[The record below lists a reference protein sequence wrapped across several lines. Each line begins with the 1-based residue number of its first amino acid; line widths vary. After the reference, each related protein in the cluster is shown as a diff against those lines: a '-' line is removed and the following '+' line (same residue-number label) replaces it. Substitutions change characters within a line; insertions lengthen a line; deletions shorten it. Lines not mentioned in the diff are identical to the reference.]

1 MTNYDP
7 LETAAAPPLARATTR
22 NTTDFD
28 SFVMRY
34 ARAQGGSVALI
45 FGGAGLAIGGGMWL
59 EPGALMVAFAAAG
72 LALVGMGGSAFAFRA
87 AAHADWRNYFGTTT
101 DRTYAEPAAAA
112 PTVRPFVPSSNGAPT
127 VRAGR
132 FSLPRATWAALFETA
147 EANGGKLTRDGATKA
162 LPRHLYR
169 DWQSTLGE
177 LQRLQLVDADG
188 RPTAAAW
195 ALAEGTPPAPLTTN
209 GPRAHIARTHGAR
222 TGRTGRRGR
231 WQYER

>member
-1 MTNYDP
+1 MNTYDP

-22 NTTDFD
+22 NTTDFE

-34 ARAQGGSVALI
+34 ARAQGASVALI
-45 FGGAGLAIGGGMWL
+45 FGGFGLAIGAGVTL
-59 EPGALMVAFAAAG
+59 DNGALMIAFAAAG
-72 LALVGMGGSAFAFRA
+72 LALVGMGGTAFAFRA
-87 AAHADWRNYFGTTT
+87 AAHADWRKYFGTTT
-101 DRTYAEPAAAA
+101 DRTYAEPPAAA
-112 PTVRPFVPSSNGAPT
+112 PTVRPFVPSSNGSPT

-132 FSLPRATWAALFETA
+132 FSLPRATWTALFETA
-147 EANGGKLTRDGATKA
+147 AANGGKLTRDGATKA

-195 ALAEGTPPAPLTTN
+195 ALAEGTPPRPTDDEWPA
-209 GPRAHIARTHGAR
+209 GAHSTHARRTHGAH
-222 TGRTGRRGR
+222 GAAG
-231 WQYER
+231 QVAV

>member
-101 DRTYAEPAAAA
+101 DRTYAEPPAAA
-112 PTVRPFVPSSNGAPT
+112 PTVRPFVPSSNGTNT
-127 VRAGR
+127 VRVGR
-132 FSLPRATWAALFETA
+132 FSLPTATWAELFETA
-147 EANGGKLTRDGATKA
+147 GAAGGRLTRDAATRV
-162 LPRHLYR
+162 LPRPLYR
-169 DWQSTLGE
+169 DWQATLGE
-177 LQRLQLVDADG
+177 LQRLGYVDDEA

-195 ALAEGTPPAPLTTN
+195 DAVGLRPPHPGGERPAGAYSTHA
-209 GPRAHIARTHGAR
+209 RRTHGAH
-222 TGRTGRRGR
+222 GAAG
-231 WQYER
+231 QVAV

>member
-112 PTVRPFVPSSNGAPT
+112 PTVRPFVPSSNGTNT
-127 VRAGR
+127 VRVGR
-132 FSLPRATWAALFETA
+132 FSLPTATWAELFETA
-147 EANGGKLTRDGATKA
+147 GAAGGKLTRDAATRV
-162 LPRHLYR
+162 LPRPLYR
-169 DWQSTLGE
+169 DWQATLGE
-177 LQRLQLVDADG
+177 LQRLGYVDDEA

-195 ALAEGTPPAPLTTN
+195 DAVALRPPHPGGERPAGAYSTHA
-209 GPRAHIARTHGAR
+209 RRTHGAHEAA
-222 TGRTGRRGR
+222 G
-231 WQYER
+231 QVAV

>member
-112 PTVRPFVPSSNGAPT
+112 PTVRPFVPSSNGTNT
-127 VRAGR
+127 VRVGR
-132 FSLPRATWAALFETA
+132 FSLPTATWAELFETA
-147 EANGGKLTRDGATKA
+147 GAAGGKLTRDAATRV
-162 LPRHLYR
+162 LPRPLYR
-169 DWQSTLGE
+169 DWQATLGE
-177 LQRLQLVDADG
+177 LQRLGYVDDEA

-195 ALAEGTPPAPLTTN
+195 DAVGLRPPHPGGERPAGAYSTHA
-209 GPRAHIARTHGAR
+209 RRTHGAH
-222 TGRTGRRGR
+222 GAAG
-231 WQYER
+231 QVAV

>member
-112 PTVRPFVPSSNGAPT
+112 PTVRPFVPSSNGTNT
-127 VRAGR
+127 VRVGR
-132 FSLPRATWAALFETA
+132 FSLPTATWAELFETA
-147 EANGGKLTRDGATKA
+147 GAAGGRLTRDAATRV
-162 LPRHLYR
+162 LPRPLYR
-169 DWQSTLGE
+169 DWQATLGE
-177 LQRLQLVDADG
+177 LQRLGYVDDEA

-195 ALAEGTPPAPLTTN
+195 DAVGLRPPHPGGERPAGAYSTHA
-209 GPRAHIARTHGAR
+209 RRTHGAHGLEQV
-222 TGRTGRRGR
+222 TS
-231 WQYER
+231 